1 MYHIFNFLINTNIL
15 VALGAF
21 SLYKVTEIL
30 FNISDFYLGCFVFF
44 STLCAY
50 NYMSFSVHLKIDKD
64 FSCTL
69 SSNKKNTSYLLTI
82 FSGIILIYFL
92 SLLGFVFFKLIS
104 PLLLIGFLYPLYIEI
119 NGVHYNIRSIPLFK
133 ILLISLAWTYLTLG
147 VPLLYHN
154 YAIDYFFLDS
164 LFQRFLFIVAISIPF
179 DIRDLYRDNIITLP
193 KYLGIWRSKIF
204 AWFCLF
210 IVDVLLIIDLIN
222 GVVSLSIFFGL
233 FLTIELTSIII
244 WISKPN
250 NSKVFYGIM
259 VEGLSIIMC
268 LFVYTFNYFL

>member
-1 MYHIFNFLINTNIL
+1 MDRLISFLIHTNIIVSL
-15 VALGAF
+15 AAF
-21 SLYKVTEIL
+21 CLYKVTEIL
-30 FNISDFYLGCFVFF
+30 FNISDFYIGCFVFF

-50 NYMSFSVHLKIDKD
+50 NYMSSSLYLNIDKD
-64 FSCTL
+64 FSFRV
-69 SSNKKNTSYLLTI
+69 SSNKSIGTHLITLLSAIIVIYLI
-82 FSGIILIYFL
+82 V
-92 SLLGFVFFKLIS
+92 LLGFVFLKLVL
-104 PLLLIGFLYPLYIEI
+104 PLLVIGILYPLYIKI
-119 NGVHYNIRSIPLFK
+119 NGVNYNIRSIPLFK
-133 ILLISLAWTYLTLG
+133 IFLISLCWTHLTLG

-154 YAIDYFFLDS
+154 YGIDYFFIDS

-179 DIRDLYRDNIITLP
+179 DIRDIYIDNITTLP
-193 KYLGIWRSKIF
+193 KSLGIWSSKLF

-210 IVDVLLIIDLIN
+210 IIDVLLIIDLIN
-222 GVVSLSIFFGL
+222 GVISLSIFLGL

-250 NSKVFYGIM
+250 NPKVFYGIM